1 MKIDEEKSVKNYF
14 NEINSFCLK
23 NVIDVPTRVTN
34 LGGSLIDHFYCFNPQ
49 KILNS
54 CVLLS
59 DISDHFPLYIKLKQ
73 YCSNKANINNKN
85 QYYHDYSKINLNKL
99 LTDTSTVLN
108 KFQIYKII
116 NSNNTIHSKFECL
129 IDKIKKIINKN
140 FTMKK
145 LSKSK
150 LKLKLK
156 PWITK
161 GILKSIR
168 YKNRLYKKL
177 CKNNFKDKLKLQ
189 EYKTYRNKLTKI
201 KTISKKMYYGK
212 KLKNSNKNSS
222 ETWKVIND
230 ITKRKK
236 KDNDFPHILKVNEKS
251 VNNPIDIVN
260 NLILGKQPV

>member
-14 NEINSFCLK
+14 NEISSFGLK

-34 LGGSLIDHFYCFNPQ
+34 LGGSLIDHFYCSNPQ
-49 KILNS
+49 KVLNS